1 MNIRDFFN
9 ENEQP
14 LDRLLEGAGFCS
26 VFRKVA
32 CIGDSLSSGE
42 FEGTD
47 ENGNKTYHDM
57 FEYSWGQ
64 FMARAAGFTVCNFS
78 RGGMTASEY
87 MGGYGAANGW
97 FDKEK
102 AAQAYIIALGV
113 NDLYNRRDPV
123 GVVAD
128 CETGAKTFAGYY
140 GRLIKAY
147 KGISPEA
154 KFFLVTFPQEDRRA
168 DDALTVL
175 GEAHRKL
182 LYDFAEY
189 FDNSYVIDLWQYAP
203 VYDAAFRK
211 QFFLGGHM
219 SPAGYVFTAKMFLT
233 YIDWII
239 RHNMQDFKQV
249 GFIGTGLR
257 NTVDQAIGSK

>member
-1 MNIRDFFN
+1 MIISDLFK
-9 ENEQP
+9 ENERP
-14 LDRLLEGAGFCS
+14 LDRLLEGPGFCGI
-26 VFRKVA
+26 FRTVA
-32 CIGDSLSSGE
+32 CIGDSLASGE

-64 FMARAAGFTVCNFS
+64 YMARAAGFTAWNFS

-97 FDKEK
+97 FDKDK

-113 NDLYNRRDPV
+113 NDLYNRGDPV
-123 GVVAD
+123 GEVSD

-147 KGISPEA
+147 QGISPEA
-154 KFFLVTFPQEDRRA
+154 KFFFVTMPTEDRRNEEQMRRG
-168 DDALTVL
+168 DA
-175 GEAHRKL
+175 HQKL
-182 LYDFAEY
+182 LYDFAEH
-189 FDNSYVIDLWQYAP
+189 FANSYVVDLRRYAP
-203 VYDAAFRK
+203 EYDADFRK

-219 SPAGYVFTAKMFLT
+219 SPAGYVLTARMLLT

-249 GFIGTGLR
+249 GFIGTGLK
-257 NTVDQAIGSK
+257 NTADG

>member
-1 MNIRDFFN
+1 MNVNDFFK

-14 LDRLLEGAGFCS
+14 LEHLLEGPGFCGI
-26 VFRKVA
+26 FRRVA
-32 CIGDSLSSGE
+32 CIGDSLASGE

-64 FMARAAGFTVCNFS
+64 YMARAEGFTAYNFS

-97 FDKEK
+97 FDKDK

-113 NDLYNRRDPV
+113 NDLYNRGDPV
-123 GVVAD
+123 GEVAD

-154 KFFLVTFPQEDRRA
+154 KFFFVTMPTEDRRNA
-168 DDALTVL
+168 EQMRRGDA
-175 GEAHRKL
+175 HQKL
-182 LYDFAEY
+182 LYDFAAH
-189 FDNSYVIDLWQYAP
+189 FDNSYVIDLRQYAP
-203 VYDAAFRK
+203 EYDADFRQK
-211 QFFLGGHM
+211 FFLGGHM
-219 SPAGYVFTAKMFLT
+219 SPAGYVLTARMLLT

-249 GFIGTGLR
+249 GFIGTGIR
-257 NTVDQAIGSK
+257 NSTE

>member
-1 MNIRDFFN
+1 MDINTFF
-9 ENEQP
+9 EPDEQP
-14 LDRLLEGAGFCS
+14 LDRLLEGGGFCS
-26 VFRKVA
+26 IFRTVA
-32 CIGDSLSSGE
+32 CIGDSLASGE

-57 FEYSWGQ
+57 FPYSWGQ
-64 FMARAAGFTVCNFS
+64 FMARAAGFTAYNFS

-113 NDLYNRRDPV
+113 NDLYNRGDPV
-123 GVVAD
+123 GEVSD

-154 KFFLVTFPQEDRRA
+154 KFFFVTMPVEDRRNETQMA
-168 DDALTVL
+168 KGDA
-175 GEAHRKL
+175 HQKL
-182 LYDFAEY
+182 LHDFAAH
-189 FDNSYVIDLWQYAP
+189 FGNSYVLDLRAYAP
-203 VYDAAFRK
+203 VYDADFRR

-219 SPAGYVFTAKMFLT
+219 SPAGYAFTAKLFLS
-233 YIDWII
+233 YIDYII
-239 RHNMQDFKQV
+239 RHNMRDFKQV
-249 GFIGTGLR
+249 SFIGTGLR
-257 NTVDQAIGSK
+257 NTMD

>member
-1 MNIRDFFN
+1 MEINTFFQPD
-9 ENEQP
+9 EQP
-14 LDRLLEGAGFCS
+14 LARLLEGAGFCGI
-26 VFRKVA
+26 FRRVA
-32 CIGDSLSSGE
+32 CIGDSLASGE

-47 ENGNKTYHDM
+47 ENGGKTYHDM

-64 FMARAAGFTVCNFS
+64 YMARAAGFTAYNFS

-87 MGGYGAANGW
+87 MDSFGAANGF
-97 FDKEK
+97 FDKDK

-113 NDLYNRRDPV
+113 NDLYNRGDEV
-123 GVVAD
+123 GEVAD
-128 CETGAKTFAGYY
+128 CETNTATFAGYY

-147 KGISPEA
+147 KEISPEA
-154 KFFLVTFPQEDRRA
+154 KFFFVTMPTEDRRNA
-168 DDALTVL
+168 EQMRKGDA
-175 GEAHRKL
+175 HQKL
-182 LYDFAEY
+182 LYDFAGY
-189 FDNSYVIDLWQYAP
+189 FTNSYVIDLRKYAP
-203 VYDAAFRK
+203 EYDADFRK

-219 SPAGYVFTAKMFLT
+219 SPAGYILTARMLLT

-257 NTVDQAIGSK
+257 NTVD

>member
-1 MNIRDFFN
+1 MNINDFFN
-9 ENEQP
+9 ENEKP
-14 LDRLLEGAGFCS
+14 LDALISDGGFCS
-26 VFRKVA
+26 IFRTVA
-32 CIGDSLSSGE
+32 CIGDSLASGE

-64 FMARAAGFTVCNFS
+64 FMARAAGFKAYNFS

-87 MGGYGAANGW
+87 MGGYGAANGY

-102 AAQAYIIALGV
+102 SAQAYIIALGV
-113 NDLYNRRDPV
+113 NDLYNRGDTV
-123 GVVAD
+123 GEVAD
-128 CETGAKTFAGYY
+128 CETGGKTFAGYY

-154 KFFLVTFPQEDRRA
+154 KFFFVTFPQEDRRA
-168 DDALTVL
+168 DDDLTVR

-182 LYDFAEY
+182 LYDFAAY
-189 FDNSYVIDLWQYAP
+189 FDNAYVIDLWQYAP
-203 VYDAAFRK
+203 VYDAAFRR

-219 SPAGYVFTAKMFLT
+219 SPAGYAFTAKMFLS
-233 YIDWII
+233 YIDYPVYALCCGRSPLPVYRRFVW
-239 RHNMQDFKQV
+239 
-249 GFIGTGLR
+249 GSCGLR
-257 NTVDQAIGSK
+257 HGF

>member
-1 MNIRDFFN
+1 MNINDYFN
-9 ENEQP
+9 ETERP
-14 LDRLLEGAGFCS
+14 LDALISDGGFCS
-26 VFRKVA
+26 VFRTVA
-32 CIGDSLSSGE
+32 CIGDSLASGE

-64 FMARAAGFTVCNFS
+64 FMAREAGFTAYNFS

-87 MGGYGAANGW
+87 MGGYGAAQGW

-113 NDLYNRRDPV
+113 NDLYNRGDEV
-123 GVVAD
+123 GEVKD

-154 KFFLVTFPQEDRRA
+154 KFFFVTMPTEDRRNA
-168 DDALTVL
+168 EQMRRGDA
-175 GEAHRKL
+175 HQKL
-182 LYDFAEY
+182 LYDFAEH
-189 FDNSYVIDLWQYAP
+189 FDNSYVIDLRQYAP
-203 VYDAAFRK
+203 EYDADFRK

-219 SPAGYVFTAKMFLT
+219 SPAGYVLTARMLLT

-239 RHNMQDFKQV
+239 RHHMQDFKQV
-249 GFIGTGLR
+249 GFIGTGIK
-257 NTVDQAIGSK
+257 NTAE

>member
-1 MNIRDFFN
+1 MKINDFFN
-9 ENEQP
+9 ENEKP
-14 LDRLLEGAGFCS
+14 LDTLISDGGFCS
-26 VFRKVA
+26 IFRTVA
-32 CIGDSLSSGE
+32 CIGDSLASGE

-57 FEYSWGQ
+57 FPYSWGQ
-64 FMARAAGFTVCNFS
+64 FMARAAGFTAYNFS

-87 MGGYGAANGW
+87 MGGFGAANGF
-97 FDKEK
+97 FDKDK

-113 NDLYNRRDPV
+113 NDLYNRGDPV
-123 GVVAD
+123 GEVAD

-154 KFFLVTFPQEDRRA
+154 KFFFVTMPTEDRRNETQMA
-168 DDALTVL
+168 KGDA
-175 GEAHRKL
+175 HQKL
-182 LYDFAEY
+182 LYDFAAY
-189 FDNSYVIDLWQYAP
+189 FSNSYVLDLRTYAP
-203 VYDAAFRK
+203 EYDADFRK

-219 SPAGYVFTAKMFLT
+219 SPAGYALTAKMFLS

-249 GFIGTGLR
+249 GFIGTGLK
-257 NTVDQAIGSK
+257 NTADG